1 MFSQPSNTTW
11 LKPREHDG
19 HLFLILRLIGIDK
32 HHDDMKGG
40 LVDRA
45 EVELVDL
52 DGTAAVERVWF
63 TSAGL
68 VNKVRSLDEP
78 MLTRL
83 QMIPMKK
90 GNGWS
95 FQPFEEGTDDAV
107 AEKWL
112 ETHPKWKLYAEQA
125 HEEAMKPKARVAVGQ
140 DEETSAATTYAKE
153 PVGAAAGG
161 GSKKQKDETPPF

>member
-11 LKPREHDG
+11 LKPRDHDG

-52 DGTAAVERVWF
+52 SGTAAAERVWF

-68 VNKVRSLDEP
+68 VNKVRNLDEP

-83 QMIPMKK
+83 EMIPMKK

-95 FQPFEEGTDDAV
+95 FQPFEEGTDDTV
-107 AEKWL
+107 AEQWL
-112 ETHPKWKLYAEQA
+112 ETHPKWKVYAEQA

-140 DEETSAATTYAKE
+140 DEDTSPATYAKE
-153 PVGAAAGG
+153 PVAAGAG
-161 GSKKQKDETPPF
+161 KAKGTRPQDETPPF